1 MKRTELLMI
10 PLIGC
15 TLNAGATEKPNILFI
30 IADDASRHFSDAYGC
45 SWIKT
50 PNIDRLSKS
59 GLVFENAYTPTAKCS
74 PCRAAILTGRNPW
87 QLEDAAD
94 HQGFFPLKFK
104 AFSEAL
110 LESGV
115 YVGGEGKT
123 WAPGVA
129 MTADGKRRDFGF
141 NNSFKTREVTFFEG
155 FLKAKPADKPFFYW
169 FGSKYPHRPYAP
181 DCGLAAGKKP
191 EEIDRVPGIWPDNEI
206 VRRDMLDYAVQIE
219 AFDKQVGELMSL
231 LEASGE
237 ASNTLVIVTSDNGMP
252 FPRAKGHE
260 YNIANH
266 LPLVA
271 YWPNGIVRSGRRVPA
286 FVSFIDFAPTFL
298 ELLGVDGVK
307 GGMFPITG
315 RSFTDLLRDKPEQ
328 VRDFVIMGRER
339 NGNIFRPGTPS
350 GLGYPIRSIRKGNL
364 FYNRN
369 FEPDRW
375 PCGNPELG
383 LKDTDKGPAMN
394 FMESLGD
401 QNIFWQNAFG
411 KRPAEEL
418 FDLSK
423 DPDCLNNLAENPEY
437 KKNLAALRKQLT
449 AELIKQ
455 NDPRILGQGDVFDH
469 YFGAKWTAAGT
480 VELMIWKD

>member
-1 MKRTELLMI
+1 MKRAELLMF

-15 TLNAGATEKPNILFI
+15 ALNAVAAEKPNVLFI

-87 QLEDAAD
+87 QLEEAAD
-94 HQGFFPLKFK
+94 HAGLFPLKFK
-104 AFSEAL
+104 AFSEVL
-110 LESGV
+110 LESGIC
-115 YVGGEGKT
+115 VGGEGKV

-129 MTADGKRRDFGF
+129 LTADGKKRTFGF
-141 NNSFKTREVTFFEG
+141 GLTGKADKVRFFEG
-155 FLKAKPADKPFFYW
+155 FLKAQPADKPFFYW
-169 FGSKYPHRPYAP
+169 FGSSYPHRPYTP

-191 EEIDRVPGIWPDNEI
+191 EEIDRVPGIWPDHEA
-206 VRRDMLDYAVQIE
+206 VRRDMLDYAVQVE
-219 AFDKQVGELMSL
+219 AFDQQVGELMRL
-231 LEASGE
+231 LEADGR

-252 FPRAKGHE
+252 FPRTKGHE
-260 YNIANH
+260 YDISNI

-271 YWPNGIVRSGRRVPA
+271 YWPNGIVHSGRRVKD

-315 RSFTDLLRDKPEQ
+315 RSFTDLLCDKPER

-339 NGNIFRPGTPS
+339 NDYCARPGTPS

-383 LKDTDKGPAMN
+383 LQDTDKGPAKK
-394 FMESLGD
+394 FIEGLGEQSL
-401 QNIFWQNAFG
+401 FWQNAFG

-418 FDLSK
+418 FDLSN
-423 DPDCLNNLAENPEY
+423 DPDCLNNLAGKPEF
-437 KKNLAALRKQLT
+437 KKPLAALRKQLT
-449 AELIKQ
+449 EELIKQ
-455 NDPRILGQGDVFDH
+455 NDPRILGQGAVFDH
-469 YFGAKWTAAGT
+469 YLAPKWTSTGS
-480 VELMIWKD
+480 VEIVIWKD